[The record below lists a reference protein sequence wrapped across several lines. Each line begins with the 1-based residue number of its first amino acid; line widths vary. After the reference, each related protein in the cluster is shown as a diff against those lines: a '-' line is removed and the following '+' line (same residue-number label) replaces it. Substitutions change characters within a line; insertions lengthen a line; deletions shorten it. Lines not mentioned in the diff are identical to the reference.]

1 MSGKI
6 LAAIDGSEH
15 GWKALDLAADLAK
28 AHDAELIVLHVVP
41 YEPMSEALRAFA
53 KVEHLPLEEEAARFH
68 QARTLG
74 DRLTRA
80 AEARARERG
89 LARVVGRTEEG
100 RPAHA
105 ILEVAASEAVDMI
118 VMGSRGLSDA
128 RALFLGS
135 VSHPVTNQARCTCVT
150 VK

>member
-6 LAAIDGSEH
+6 LVAIDGSEH

-28 AHDAELIVLHVVP
+28 QQGAALIVLHVVP
-41 YEPMSEALRAFA
+41 YEPMSDALRQFA
-53 KVEHLPLEEEAARFH
+53 KAEHLPLEEEMARFH

-80 AEARARERG
+80 GAARVRERG
-89 LARVVGRTEEG
+89 LGEVVGRVEEG
-100 RPAHA
+100 KPAHE
-105 ILEVAASEAVDMI
+105 ILEVARAENVDMI

-135 VSHPVTNQARCTCVT
+135 VSHQVANQARCTCVT